1 MTYLR
6 KNLTRVIV
14 ALMTLMLVFTMMPAT
29 IWTVA
34 AEDKARTE
42 IKVTDADGKI
52 TCVAPSNV
60 EEITAK
66 HEKKFVKVNMI
77 FKPGSEVEVD
87 SDAHISMNGV
97 DLNKYKDSLVIF
109 SYPET
114 DFDPSVKKTAMLDL
128 YIYPEAWEQIKK
140 GGQNSD
146 NTKPKENAVSLS
158 LDIAEA
164 DGKLTSSKPDYAE
177 TVDVKF
183 QKKNV
188 HVYVSLKK
196 GNVFDINAKK
206 PIIINGIDISKYSE
220 DDVYISYPETDFE
233 PNLTK
238 ATVMDIYIY
247 PDLWKKLNKSGPKE
261 DKPTVKPDEQ
271 GKYKPSD
278 YAKVYETEKVKL
290 ADLPIYEK
298 VNGKEVPVNK
308 AIKFSVYNS
317 TTQQHETNAVSAD
330 SKLKELTLV
339 KDNNYIISID
349 DKEYDMDNAYITSNK
364 DGALP
369 QNYKI
374 DGKTVDKLVLIKRTK
389 PADGTD
395 NHKRVRVQL
404 PVFYKD
410 KQGSEVPAPN
420 VKFKLTSPID
430 TVTVTSD
437 EDGFIECDL
446 IEDNNYMIE
455 VSGGTYA
462 MDSFPLTV
470 KDKSEWNSGKHPYDH
485 LSCRNVL
492 SLIVFDKA
500 DDHKHDTVIS
510 TYDDNVEL
518 TGLNFGTEG
527 KYALNERVLPNGSVK
542 GFEGK
547 DYEVVD
553 IDTVNMAR
561 VEISKLAHGSFE
573 VTRKVPAGKS
583 VKQVYYIDE
592 AGKPVK
598 VKFSQDGD
606 KVKFL
611 MDTMSMYNNVIEYG
625 SNEQAEY
632 YVVNKDSLKWNSGDE
647 ALEIVVKAK
656 SSDEDTYD
664 NFSHV
669 TVDGVLV
676 SADNYTK
683 TKGSLRL
690 KFKSSYLK
698 TLSNGSH
705 TAKIYFQNGA
715 VEARFTVAGNNSQ
728 RNSGSIV
735 SASSKAKNLVI
746 AKKARV
752 HRSIVKTGDSNMAIA
767 YEATLIMAIV
777 ALAGICYY
785 RRKRV

>member
-1 MTYLR
+1 MTISRNYLI
-6 KNLTRVIV
+6 KTLVILMAAFLIAGLMPMNTLAGTNANGSRV
-14 ALMTLMLVFTMMPAT
+14 
-29 IWTVA
+29 
-34 AEDKARTE
+34 E
-42 IKVTDADGKI
+42 IKATDKDGTI
-52 TCVAPSNV
+52 TCTAPGSV
-60 EEITAK
+60 ESIKAK
-66 HEKKFVKVNMI
+66 HEKKFVKVNII

-87 SDAHISMNGV
+87 GDTPISINGV
-97 DLNKYKDSLVIF
+97 ELSKYKDSLVYF
-109 SYPET
+109 SYPES
-114 DFDPSVKKTAMLDL
+114 DFDPSIKKTAMLDL
-128 YIYPEAWEQIKK
+128 YIYPEAWELIKK
-140 GGQNSD
+140 GGQSGE
-146 NTKPKENAVSLS
+146 NTKPKENNVSLS
-158 LDIAEA
+158 LDITEA
-164 DGKLTSSKPDYAE
+164 DGKLTSSKPDYAD

-261 DKPTVKPDEQ
+261 DEPTVKPDEQ

-290 ADLPIYEK
+290 ADLPIYER

-339 KDNNYIISID
+339 KDNNYIISTD

-389 PADGTD
+389 SAAGTD
-395 NHKRVRVQL
+395 NHKRVKVQL

-455 VSGGTYA
+455 VSGSKYA

-527 KYALNERVLPNGSVK
+527 KYALNERILPNSSVK

-705 TAKIYFQNGA
+705 TAKIHFQNGA

-752 HRSIVKTGDSNMAIA
+752 HRSVVKTGDSNMAIA

>member
-29 IWTVA
+29 MWTVA

-66 HEKKFVKVNMI
+66 HEKKFVKVNII

-87 SDAHISMNGV
+87 GDTPISINGV
-97 DLNKYKDSLVIF
+97 ELNKYKDSLVYF
-109 SYPET
+109 SYPES
-114 DFDPSVKKTAMLDL
+114 DFDPSIKKTAMLDL
-128 YIYPEAWEQIKK
+128 YIYPEAWELIKK
-140 GGQNSD
+140 GGQSGED
-146 NTKPKENAVSLS
+146 TKPKENNVSLS
-158 LDIAEA
+158 LDITEA
-164 DGKLTSSKPDYAE
+164 DGKLTSSKPDCAD
-177 TVDVKF
+177 TVDVNFK
-183 QKKNV
+183 KKNV

-261 DKPTVKPDEQ
+261 DEPTVKPNEQ

-298 VNGKEVPVNK
+298 VNGKEVPVTK
-308 AIKFSVYNS
+308 AVKFSVYNS

-542 GFEGK
+542 VFEGK

-656 SSDEDTYD
+656 SSDEATYD

-690 KFKSSYLK
+690 KFKYSYLK

>member
-29 IWTVA
+29 MWTVA

-66 HEKKFVKVNMI
+66 HEKKFVKFNII
-77 FKPGSEVEVD
+77 FKPGSEVEWD
-87 SDAHISMNGV
+87 GDTPISINGV
-97 DLNKYKDSLVIF
+97 ELNKYKDSLVYF
-109 SYPET
+109 SYPES
-114 DFDPSVKKTAMLDL
+114 DFDPSIKKTAMLDL
-128 YIYPEAWEQIKK
+128 YIYPEAWELIKK
-140 GGQNSD
+140 GGQSGED
-146 NTKPKENAVSLS
+146 TKPKENNVSLS
-158 LDIAEA
+158 LDITET
-164 DGKLTSSKPDYAE
+164 DGKLISSKPDYADK
-177 TVDVKF
+177 VDVKF

-261 DKPTVKPDEQ
+261 DEPTVKPNEQ

-298 VNGKEVPVNK
+298 VNGKEVPVTK
-308 AIKFSVYNS
+308 AVKFSVYNS

-410 KQGSEVPAPN
+410 KQGSEVLAPN

-542 GFEGK
+542 VFEGK

>member
-6 KNLTRVIV
+6 KNLTKVMV

-29 IWTVA
+29 MWTVA
-34 AEDKARTE
+34 AQDKARTE

-66 HEKKFVKVNMI
+66 HEKKFAKVNMI

-196 GNVFDINAKK
+196 GNVFDINAKN
-206 PIIINGIDISKYSE
+206 PIIINGVDISKYSE

-233 PNLTK
+233 PNITK

-247 PDLWKKLNKSGPKE
+247 PDLWKKLNKYGPKE
-261 DKPTVKPDEQ
+261 DEPTVKPDEH

-278 YAKVYETEKVKL
+278 YAKVYGSEKVKI

-298 VNGKEVPVNK
+298 VNGKEVPVTK
-308 AIKFSVYNS
+308 AVKFSVYNS
-317 TTQQHETNAVSAD
+317 TTQQHEANAVSAD
-330 SKLKELTLV
+330 SKLKGLSVV

-349 DKEYDMDNAYITSNK
+349 DKEYDMDNAYITSSKN
-364 DGALP
+364 GALP

-374 DGKTVDKLVLIKRTK
+374 DGKVVDKLVLTKSTK
-389 PADGTD
+389 PTAGAD
-395 NHKRVRVQL
+395 NQKRVKVQL

-410 KQGSEVPAPN
+410 KHGNETPAPN
-420 VKFKLTSPID
+420 VKFKLISPID
-430 TVTVTSD
+430 AVTVTSD
-437 EDGFIECDL
+437 DDGFIECYL

-455 VSGGTYA
+455 VSGSKYA

-500 DDHKHDTVIS
+500 DDHKHDSVIS
-510 TYDDNVEL
+510 SYDDNVQL

-527 KYALNERVLPNGSVK
+527 KYALNERVLPNNAVK

-647 ALEIVVKAK
+647 DLEIVVKAK

-735 SASSKAKNLVI
+735 STSSKAKNLVI

>member
-29 IWTVA
+29 MWTVA

-66 HEKKFVKVNMI
+66 HEKKFVKVNII

-87 SDAHISMNGV
+87 GDTPISINGV
-97 DLNKYKDSLVIF
+97 ELNKYKDSLVYF
-109 SYPET
+109 SYPES
-114 DFDPSVKKTAMLDL
+114 DFDPSIKKTAMLDL
-128 YIYPEAWEQIKK
+128 YIYPEAWELIKK
-140 GGQNSD
+140 GGQSGED
-146 NTKPKENAVSLS
+146 TKPKENNVSLS
-158 LDIAEA
+158 LDITET
-164 DGKLTSSKPDYAE
+164 DGKLISSKPDYADK
-177 TVDVKF
+177 VDVKF

-261 DKPTVKPDEQ
+261 DEPTVKPNEQ

-298 VNGKEVPVNK
+298 VNGKEVPVTK
-308 AIKFSVYNS
+308 AVKFSVYNS

-542 GFEGK
+542 VFEGK

-690 KFKSSYLK
+690 KFKSSYLL

>member
-29 IWTVA
+29 MWTVA

-66 HEKKFVKVNMI
+66 HEKKFVKVNII

-87 SDAHISMNGV
+87 GDTPISINGV
-97 DLNKYKDSLVIF
+97 ELNKYKDSLVYF
-109 SYPET
+109 SYPES
-114 DFDPSVKKTAMLDL
+114 DFDPSIKKTAMLDL
-128 YIYPEAWEQIKK
+128 YIYPEAWELIKK
-140 GGQNSD
+140 GGQSGED
-146 NTKPKENAVSLS
+146 TKPKENNVSLS
-158 LDIAEA
+158 LDITET
-164 DGKLTSSKPDYAE
+164 DGKLISSKPDYADK
-177 TVDVKF
+177 VDVKF

-261 DKPTVKPDEQ
+261 DEPTVKPNEQ

-298 VNGKEVPVNK
+298 VNGKEVPVTK
-308 AIKFSVYNS
+308 AVKFSVYNS

-542 GFEGK
+542 VFEGK

-573 VTRKVPAGKS
+573 VTRKVPAGKN
-583 VKQVYYIDE
+583 VKQVYYIDKD
-592 AGKPVK
+592 GKPVK
-598 VKFSQDGD
+598 VKFSQDGG

-611 MDTMSMYNNVIEYG
+611 MNTMSMYNNVIEYG
-625 SNEQAEY
+625 SNEQVEY
-632 YVVNKDSLKWNSGDE
+632 YIVNGNSLMWNNGDE

>member
-29 IWTVA
+29 MWTVA

-66 HEKKFVKVNMI
+66 HEKKFVKVNII
-77 FKPGSEVEVD
+77 FKPGSEIEVD
-87 SDAHISMNGV
+87 GDTPISINGV
-97 DLNKYKDSLVIF
+97 ELNKYKDSLVYF
-109 SYPET
+109 SYPES
-114 DFDPSVKKTAMLDL
+114 DFDPSIKKTAMLDL
-128 YIYPEAWEQIKK
+128 YIYPEAWELIKK
-140 GGQNSD
+140 GGQSGED
-146 NTKPKENAVSLS
+146 TKPKENNVSLS
-158 LDIAEA
+158 LDITET
-164 DGKLTSSKPDYAE
+164 DGKLISSKPDYADK
-177 TVDVKF
+177 VDVKF

-261 DKPTVKPDEQ
+261 DEPTVKPNEQ

-298 VNGKEVPVNK
+298 VNGKEVPVTK
-308 AIKFSVYNS
+308 AVKFSVYNS

-518 TGLNFGTEG
+518 IGLNFGTEG
-527 KYALNERVLPNGSVK
+527 KYALNERILPNSSVK

>member
-29 IWTVA
+29 MWTVA

-66 HEKKFVKVNMI
+66 HEKKFVKVNII

-87 SDAHISMNGV
+87 GDTPISINGV
-97 DLNKYKDSLVIF
+97 ELNKYKDSLVYF
-109 SYPET
+109 SYPES
-114 DFDPSVKKTAMLDL
+114 DFDPSIKKTAMLDL
-128 YIYPEAWEQIKK
+128 YIYPEAWELIKK
-140 GGQNSD
+140 GGQSGED
-146 NTKPKENAVSLS
+146 TKPKENNVSLS
-158 LDIAEA
+158 IDITET
-164 DGKLTSSKPDYAE
+164 DGKLISSKPDYADK
-177 TVDVKF
+177 VDVKF

-261 DKPTVKPDEQ
+261 DEPTVKPDEQ

-278 YAKVYETEKVKL
+278 YAKVYESEKVKL

-317 TTQQHETNAVSAD
+317 TTQQHEADAVSAD
-330 SKLKELTLV
+330 LKLKELTLV

-364 DGALP
+364 NGALP

-430 TVTVTSD
+430 TATVTSD

-527 KYALNERVLPNGSVK
+527 KYALNERVLPNNSVK

-547 DYEVVD
+547 DYEVID

-573 VTRKVPAGKS
+573 ITRKVHAGKS

-647 ALEIVVKAK
+647 DLEIVVKAK

-698 TLSNGSH
+698 TFSNGSH

-715 VEARFTVAGNNSQ
+715 VEARFTIAGNNSQ

-735 SASSKAKNLVI
+735 STSSKTKNLVI

-752 HRSIVKTGDSNMAIA
+752 HRSVVKTGDSNMAIA

>member
-29 IWTVA
+29 MWTVA

-66 HEKKFVKVNMI
+66 HEKKFVKVNII

-87 SDAHISMNGV
+87 GDTPISINGV
-97 DLNKYKDSLVIF
+97 ELNKYKDSLVYF
-109 SYPET
+109 SYPES
-114 DFDPSVKKTAMLDL
+114 DFDPSIKKTAMLDL
-128 YIYPEAWEQIKK
+128 YIYPEAWELIKK
-140 GGQNSD
+140 GGQSGED
-146 NTKPKENAVSLS
+146 TKPKENNVSLS
-158 LDIAEA
+158 LDITET
-164 DGKLTSSKPDYAE
+164 DGKLISSKPDYADK
-177 TVDVKF
+177 VDVKF

-261 DKPTVKPDEQ
+261 DEPTVKPNEQ

-298 VNGKEVPVNK
+298 VNGKEVPVTK
-308 AIKFSVYNS
+308 AVKFSVYNS

-542 GFEGK
+542 VFEGK

-625 SNEQAEY
+625 SKEQAEY

>member
-29 IWTVA
+29 MWTVA

-66 HEKKFVKVNMI
+66 HEKKFVKVNII

-87 SDAHISMNGV
+87 GDTPISINGV
-97 DLNKYKDSLVIF
+97 ELNKYKDSLVYF
-109 SYPET
+109 SYPES
-114 DFDPSVKKTAMLDL
+114 DFDPSIKKTAMLDL
-128 YIYPEAWEQIKK
+128 YRYPEAWELIKK
-140 GGQNSD
+140 GGQSGED
-146 NTKPKENAVSLS
+146 TKPKENNVSLS
-158 LDIAEA
+158 LDITET
-164 DGKLTSSKPDYAE
+164 DGKLISSKPDYADK
-177 TVDVKF
+177 VDVKF

-261 DKPTVKPDEQ
+261 DEPTVKPNEQ

-298 VNGKEVPVNK
+298 VNGKEVPVTK
-308 AIKFSVYNS
+308 AVKFSVYNS

-527 KYALNERVLPNGSVK
+527 KYALNERILPNSSVK

-735 SASSKAKNLVI
+735 STSSKAKNLVI

-752 HRSIVKTGDSNMAIA
+752 HRSVVKTGDRNIAFA
-767 YEATLIMAIV
+767 YEATLILAIV

>member
-29 IWTVA
+29 MWTVA
-34 AEDKARTE
+34 AEDKTRTE

-77 FKPGSEVEVD
+77 FKPGLEVEVD

-97 DLNKYKDSLVIF
+97 DLNKYKDSLVVF

-140 GGQNSD
+140 GGQSSD

-196 GNVFDINAKK
+196 GNVFDINAKN
-206 PIIINGIDISKYSE
+206 PIIINGVDISKYSE

-233 PNLTK
+233 PNITK

-261 DKPTVKPDEQ
+261 DEPTVKPDEQ

-278 YAKVYETEKVKL
+278 YAKVYESEKVKL
-290 ADLPIYEK
+290 ADLPIYEN
-298 VNGKEVPVNK
+298 VNGSELPITK
-308 AIKFSVYNS
+308 AVKFSIYNS
-317 TTQQHETNAVSAD
+317 TTQQHEANAVSAD
-330 SKLKELTLV
+330 SKLKGLSVV

-349 DKEYDMDNAYITSNK
+349 DKEYDMDNAYITSSKN
-364 DGALP
+364 GALP

-374 DGKTVDKLVLIKRTK
+374 DGKVVDKLVLTKRTK

-542 GFEGK
+542 VFEGK

>member
-1 MTYLR
+1 MAAFLIAGLMPMNTLAGT
-6 KNLTRVIV
+6 NANGSRV
-14 ALMTLMLVFTMMPAT
+14 
-29 IWTVA
+29 
-34 AEDKARTE
+34 E
-42 IKVTDADGKI
+42 IKATDKDGTI
-52 TCVAPSNV
+52 TCTAPGNV
-60 EEITAK
+60 ESIKAK
-66 HEKKFVKVNMI
+66 HEKKFVKVNII

-87 SDAHISMNGV
+87 GDAPISINGV
-97 DLNKYKDSLVIF
+97 DLNKYKDSLVYF
-109 SYPET
+109 SYPES
-114 DFDPSVKKTAMLDL
+114 DFDPSIKKTAVLDL
-128 YIYPEAWEQIKK
+128 YIYPEAWELIKQ
-140 GGQNSD
+140 GGQSGE
-146 NTKPKENAVSLS
+146 NTKPKENNVSLN
-158 LDIAEA
+158 LDITET
-164 DGKLTSSKPDYAE
+164 DGKLTSSKPDYAD

-220 DDVYISYPETDFE
+220 DDVNISYPETDFE

-261 DKPTVKPDEQ
+261 DEPTAKPDEQ

-330 SKLKELTLV
+330 SKLKKLTLV

-374 DGKTVDKLVLIKRTK
+374 DGKTVDKLVLTKSTK
-389 PADGTD
+389 PEAGTEKQ
-395 NHKRVRVQL
+395 KRVKVQL

-455 VSGGTYA
+455 VSGSKYA
-462 MDSFPLTV
+462 IDSFPLTV

-492 SLIVFDKA
+492 SLIIFDKA

-527 KYALNERVLPNGSVK
+527 KYALNERVLPNNAVK

-573 VTRKVPAGKS
+573 ITRKVPAGKS

-690 KFKSSYLK
+690 KFKSSYLM

>member
-29 IWTVA
+29 MWTVA

-66 HEKKFVKVNMI
+66 HEKKFVKVNII

-87 SDAHISMNGV
+87 GDTPISINGV
-97 DLNKYKDSLVIF
+97 ELNKYKDSLVYF
-109 SYPET
+109 SYPES
-114 DFDPSVKKTAMLDL
+114 DFDPSIKKTAMLDL
-128 YIYPEAWEQIKK
+128 YIYPEAWELIKK
-140 GGQNSD
+140 GGQSGED
-146 NTKPKENAVSLS
+146 TKPKENNVSLS
-158 LDIAEA
+158 LDITET
-164 DGKLTSSKPDYAE
+164 DGKLISSKPDYADK
-177 TVDVKF
+177 VDVKF

-261 DKPTVKPDEQ
+261 DEPTVKPDEQ

-278 YAKVYETEKVKL
+278 YAKVYESEKVKL

-349 DKEYDMDNAYITSNK
+349 DKVYDMDNAYITSNK

-410 KQGSEVPAPN
+410 KQGNEVPAPN

-573 VTRKVPAGKS
+573 ITRKVPAGKS

>member
-29 IWTVA
+29 MWTVA

-66 HEKKFVKVNMI
+66 HEKKFVKVNII

-87 SDAHISMNGV
+87 GDTPISINGV
-97 DLNKYKDSLVIF
+97 ELNKYKDSLVYF
-109 SYPET
+109 SYPES
-114 DFDPSVKKTAMLDL
+114 DFDPSIKKTAMLDL
-128 YIYPEAWEQIKK
+128 YIYPEAWELIKK
-140 GGQNSD
+140 GGQSGED
-146 NTKPKENAVSLS
+146 TKPKENNVSLS
-158 LDIAEA
+158 LDITET
-164 DGKLTSSKPDYAE
+164 DGKLISSKPDYADK
-177 TVDVKF
+177 VDVKF

-261 DKPTVKPDEQ
+261 DEPTVKPNEQ

-298 VNGKEVPVNK
+298 VNGKEVPVTK
-308 AIKFSVYNS
+308 AVKFSVYNS

-527 KYALNERVLPNGSVK
+527 KYALNERILPNSSVK

-735 SASSKAKNLVI
+735 STSSKAKNLVI

-752 HRSIVKTGDSNMAIA
+752 HRSVVKTGDRNVAFA

>member
-29 IWTVA
+29 MWTVA

-66 HEKKFVKVNMI
+66 HEKKFVKVNII

-87 SDAHISMNGV
+87 GDTPISINGV
-97 DLNKYKDSLVIF
+97 ELNKYKDSLVYF
-109 SYPET
+109 SYPES
-114 DFDPSVKKTAMLDL
+114 DFDPSIKKTAMLDL
-128 YIYPEAWEQIKK
+128 YIYPEAWELIKK
-140 GGQNSD
+140 GGQSGED
-146 NTKPKENAVSLS
+146 TKPKENNVSLS
-158 LDIAEA
+158 LDITET
-164 DGKLTSSKPDYAE
+164 DGKLISSKPDYADK
-177 TVDVKF
+177 VDVKF

-261 DKPTVKPDEQ
+261 DEPTVKPNEQ

-298 VNGKEVPVNK
+298 VNGKEVPVTK
-308 AIKFSVYNS
+308 AVKFSVYNS

-339 KDNNYIISID
+339 KDNNYIIAID
-349 DKEYDMDNAYITSNK
+349 DKEYDMDNAYMTSNK

-542 GFEGK
+542 VFEGK

>member
-29 IWTVA
+29 MWTVA

-66 HEKKFVKVNMI
+66 HEKKFVKVNII

-87 SDAHISMNGV
+87 GDTPISINGV
-97 DLNKYKDSLVIF
+97 ELNKYKDSLVYF
-109 SYPET
+109 SYPES
-114 DFDPSVKKTAMLDL
+114 DFDPSIKKTAMLDL
-128 YIYPEAWEQIKK
+128 YIYPEAWELIKK
-140 GGQNSD
+140 GGQSGED
-146 NTKPKENAVSLS
+146 TKPKENNVSLS
-158 LDIAEA
+158 LDITET
-164 DGKLTSSKPDYAE
+164 DGKLISSKPDYADK
-177 TVDVKF
+177 VDVKF

-261 DKPTVKPDEQ
+261 DEPTVKPNEQ

-298 VNGKEVPVNK
+298 VNGKEVPVTK
-308 AIKFSVYNS
+308 AVKFSVYNS

-735 SASSKAKNLVI
+735 NASSKAKNLVI

-752 HRSIVKTGDSNMAIA
+752 HRSVVKTGDRNIAFA
-767 YEATLIMAIV
+767 YEATLILAIV

>member
-29 IWTVA
+29 MWTVA

-66 HEKKFVKVNMI
+66 HEKKFVKVNII
-77 FKPGSEVEVD
+77 FKPGSEVEWD
-87 SDAHISMNGV
+87 GDTPISINGV
-97 DLNKYKDSLVIF
+97 ELNKYKDSLVYF
-109 SYPET
+109 SYPES
-114 DFDPSVKKTAMLDL
+114 DFDPSIKKTAMLDL
-128 YIYPEAWEQIKK
+128 YIYPEAWELIKK
-140 GGQNSD
+140 GGQSGED
-146 NTKPKENAVSLS
+146 TKPKENNVSLS
-158 LDIAEA
+158 LDITET
-164 DGKLTSSKPDYAE
+164 DGKLISSKPDYADK
-177 TVDVKF
+177 VDVKF

-261 DKPTVKPDEQ
+261 DEPTVKPNEQ

-298 VNGKEVPVNK
+298 VNGKEVPVTK
-308 AIKFSVYNS
+308 AVKFSVYNS

-542 GFEGK
+542 VFEGK

>member
-29 IWTVA
+29 MWTVA

-42 IKVTDADGKI
+42 IKVTDVDGKI

-66 HEKKFVKVNMI
+66 HEKKFVKVNII

-109 SYPET
+109 AYPET

-140 GGQNSD
+140 GGQSSD

-164 DGKLTSSKPDYAE
+164 DGKLTSSKPDYAD

-183 QKKNV
+183 HKKKV

-196 GNVFDINAKK
+196 GNVFDINAKN
-206 PIIINGIDISKYSE
+206 PIIINGVDISKYSE

-233 PNLTK
+233 PNITK

-261 DKPTVKPDEQ
+261 DEPTVKPDEQ

-278 YAKVYETEKVKL
+278 YAKVYESEKVKL

-298 VNGKEVPVNK
+298 VNGKEVPVTK
-308 AIKFSVYNS
+308 AVKFSVYNS
-317 TTQQHETNAVSAD
+317 TTQQHEANAVSAD
-330 SKLKELTLV
+330 SKLKGLSVV

-349 DKEYDMDNAYITSNK
+349 DKEYDMDNVYITSSKN
-364 DGALP
+364 GALP

-374 DGKTVDKLVLIKRTK
+374 DGKVVDKLVLTKSTK
-389 PADGTD
+389 PEVGTEK
-395 NHKRVRVQL
+395 HKRVKVQL

-410 KQGSEVPAPN
+410 KQGNEVPAPN

-437 EDGFIECDL
+437 EDGFIECNL

-455 VSGGTYA
+455 VSGSKYA

-500 DDHKHDTVIS
+500 DEHKHDTVIS

-527 KYALNERVLPNGSVK
+527 KYALNERVLPNDSVK

>member
-29 IWTVA
+29 MWTVA

-66 HEKKFVKVNMI
+66 HEKKFVKVNII
-77 FKPGSEVEVD
+77 FKPGSEVEWD
-87 SDAHISMNGV
+87 GDTPISINGV
-97 DLNKYKDSLVIF
+97 ELNKYKDSLVYF
-109 SYPET
+109 SYPES
-114 DFDPSVKKTAMLDL
+114 DFDPSIKKTAMLDL
-128 YIYPEAWEQIKK
+128 YIYPEAWELIKK
-140 GGQNSD
+140 GGQSGED
-146 NTKPKENAVSLS
+146 TKPKENNVSLS
-158 LDIAEA
+158 LDITET
-164 DGKLTSSKPDYAE
+164 DGKLISSKPDYADK
-177 TVDVKF
+177 VDVKF

-261 DKPTVKPDEQ
+261 DEPTVKPNEQ

-298 VNGKEVPVNK
+298 VNGKEVPVTK
-308 AIKFSVYNS
+308 AVKFSVYNS

-410 KQGSEVPAPN
+410 KQGSEVLAPN
-420 VKFKLTSPID
+420 VKFKLTNPID

-542 GFEGK
+542 VFEGK

>member
-29 IWTVA
+29 MWTVA

-52 TCVAPSNV
+52 TCTAPGSV
-60 EEITAK
+60 ESIKAK
-66 HEKKFVKVNMI
+66 HEKKFVKINII

-87 SDAHISMNGV
+87 GDTPISINGV
-97 DLNKYKDSLVIF
+97 DLNKYKDSLVYF
-109 SYPET
+109 SYPES
-114 DFDPSVKKTAMLDL
+114 DFDPSIKKTAMLDL
-128 YIYPEAWEQIKK
+128 YIYPEAWELIKK
-140 GGQNSD
+140 GGQSGED
-146 NTKPKENAVSLS
+146 TKPKENNVSLS
-158 LDIAEA
+158 LDITEA
-164 DGKLTSSKPDYAE
+164 DGKLTSSKPDYAD
-177 TVDVKF
+177 TVDVNFK
-183 QKKNV
+183 KKNV

-261 DKPTVKPDEQ
+261 DEPTVKPDEQ

-298 VNGKEVPVNK
+298 VNGKEVPVTK
-308 AIKFSVYNS
+308 AVKFSVYNS

-389 PADGTD
+389 PAAGTD
-395 NHKRVRVQL
+395 NHKRVKVQL

-410 KQGSEVPAPN
+410 KQGNEVPAPN

>member
-1 MTYLR
+1 MTTSRNYLI
-6 KNLTRVIV
+6 KTLVIMM
-14 ALMTLMLVFTMMPAT
+14 AAFLIAGLMPMNTLAGTTANGSKV
-29 IWTVA
+29 
-34 AEDKARTE
+34 E
-42 IKVTDADGKI
+42 IKATDKDGTI
-52 TCVAPSNV
+52 TCTAPGSV
-60 EEITAK
+60 ESIKAK

-97 DLNKYKDSLVIF
+97 DLNKYKDSLVYF
-109 SYPET
+109 SYPES
-114 DFDPSVKKTAMLDL
+114 DFDPSIKKTAMLDL
-128 YIYPEAWEQIKK
+128 YIYPEAWELIKK
-140 GGQNSD
+140 GGQSGED
-146 NTKPKENAVSLS
+146 TKPKENNVSLS
-158 LDIAEA
+158 LDITET
-164 DGKLTSSKPDYAE
+164 DGKLISSKPDYADK
-177 TVDVKF
+177 VDVKF

-261 DKPTVKPDEQ
+261 DEPTVKPNEQ

-298 VNGKEVPVNK
+298 VNGKEVPVTK
-308 AIKFSVYNS
+308 AVKFSVYNS

-542 GFEGK
+542 VFEGK

>member
-1 MTYLR
+1 MAAFL
-6 KNLTRVIV
+6 I
-14 ALMTLMLVFTMMPAT
+14 AGLMPMSTLAGTTANGSKV
-29 IWTVA
+29 
-34 AEDKARTE
+34 E
-42 IKVTDADGKI
+42 IKATDKDGTI
-52 TCVAPSNV
+52 ACTAPGSV
-60 EEITAK
+60 ESIKAK
-66 HEKKFVKVNMI
+66 YEKKFVKVNII

-87 SDAHISMNGV
+87 GYTPISINGV
-97 DLNKYKDSLVIF
+97 DLNKYKDSLVYF
-109 SYPET
+109 SYPES
-114 DFDPSVKKTAMLDL
+114 DFDPSIKKTAMLDL
-128 YIYPEAWEQIKK
+128 YIYPEAWERIKK
-140 GGQNSD
+140 GGQSGE
-146 NTKPKENAVSLS
+146 NTKPKENNVSLS
-158 LDIAEA
+158 LDITET
-164 DGKLTSSKPDYAE
+164 DGKLTSSKPDYAD

-196 GNVFDINAKK
+196 GNVFDINAKN

-261 DKPTVKPDEQ
+261 DEPTAKPNEQ

-317 TTQQHETNAVSAD
+317 TTQQHEADAVSAD
-330 SKLKELTLV
+330 SKLKKLTLV

-374 DGKTVDKLVLIKRTK
+374 DGKTVDKLVLIKRNK

-410 KQGSEVPAPN
+410 KQGNEVPAPN

-455 VSGGTYA
+455 VSGSKYA

-527 KYALNERVLPNGSVK
+527 KYALNERILPNSSVK

-690 KFKSSYLK
+690 KFKSSYLL

>member
-1 MTYLR
+1 MMAAFL
-6 KNLTRVIV
+6 I
-14 ALMTLMLVFTMMPAT
+14 AGLMPMNTLAGTNANGSKV
-29 IWTVA
+29 
-34 AEDKARTE
+34 E
-42 IKVTDADGKI
+42 IKATDKDGTI
-52 TCVAPSNV
+52 TCTAPGSV
-60 EEITAK
+60 ESIKAK
-66 HEKKFVKVNMI
+66 HEKKFVKINII

-87 SDAHISMNGV
+87 GDTPISINGV
-97 DLNKYKDSLVIF
+97 DLNKYKDSLVYF
-109 SYPET
+109 SYPES
-114 DFDPSVKKTAMLDL
+114 DFDPSIKKTAMLDL
-128 YIYPEAWEQIKK
+128 YIYPEAWELIKK
-140 GGQNSD
+140 GGQSGED
-146 NTKPKENAVSLS
+146 TKPKENNVSLS
-158 LDIAEA
+158 LDITEA
-164 DGKLTSSKPDYAE
+164 DGKLTSSKPDCAD
-177 TVDVKF
+177 TVDVNFK
-183 QKKNV
+183 KKNV

-261 DKPTVKPDEQ
+261 DEPTVKPDEQ

-298 VNGKEVPVNK
+298 VNGKEVPVTK
-308 AIKFSVYNS
+308 AVKFSVYNS

-389 PADGTD
+389 PAAGTD
-395 NHKRVRVQL
+395 NHKRVKVQL

-410 KQGSEVPAPN
+410 KQGNEVPAPN

-542 GFEGK
+542 VFEGK

>member
-29 IWTVA
+29 MWTVA

-66 HEKKFVKVNMI
+66 HEKKFVKVNII

-87 SDAHISMNGV
+87 GDTPISINGV
-97 DLNKYKDSLVIF
+97 ELNKYKDSLVYF
-109 SYPET
+109 SYPES
-114 DFDPSVKKTAMLDL
+114 DFDPSIKKTAMLDL
-128 YIYPEAWEQIKK
+128 YIYPEAWELIKK
-140 GGQNSD
+140 GGQSGED
-146 NTKPKENAVSLS
+146 TKPKENNVSLS
-158 LDIAEA
+158 LDITET
-164 DGKLTSSKPDYAE
+164 DGKLISSKPDYADK
-177 TVDVKF
+177 VDVKF
-183 QKKNV
+183 QKKNM

-261 DKPTVKPDEQ
+261 DEPTVKPNEQ

-298 VNGKEVPVNK
+298 VNGKEVPVTK
-308 AIKFSVYNS
+308 AVKFSVYNS

-542 GFEGK
+542 VFEGK

>member
-29 IWTVA
+29 MWTVA

-66 HEKKFVKVNMI
+66 HEKKFVKVNII

-87 SDAHISMNGV
+87 GDTPISINGV
-97 DLNKYKDSLVIF
+97 ELNKYKDSLVYS
-109 SYPET
+109 SYPES
-114 DFDPSVKKTAMLDL
+114 DFDPSIKKTAMLDL
-128 YIYPEAWEQIKK
+128 YIYPEAWELIKK
-140 GGQNSD
+140 GGQSGED
-146 NTKPKENAVSLS
+146 TKPKENNVSLS
-158 LDIAEA
+158 LDITET
-164 DGKLTSSKPDYAE
+164 DGKLISSKPDYADK
-177 TVDVKF
+177 VDVKF

-261 DKPTVKPDEQ
+261 DEPTVKPNEQ

-298 VNGKEVPVNK
+298 VNGKEVPVTK
-308 AIKFSVYNS
+308 AVKFSVYNS

-542 GFEGK
+542 VFEGK

>member
-29 IWTVA
+29 MWTVA

-66 HEKKFVKVNMI
+66 HEKKFVKVNII

-87 SDAHISMNGV
+87 GDTPISINGV
-97 DLNKYKDSLVIF
+97 ELNKYKDSLVYF
-109 SYPET
+109 SYPES
-114 DFDPSVKKTAMLDL
+114 DFDPSIKKTAMLDL
-128 YIYPEAWEQIKK
+128 YIYPEAWELIKK
-140 GGQNSD
+140 GGQSGED
-146 NTKPKENAVSLS
+146 TKPKENNVSLS
-158 LDIAEA
+158 LDITET
-164 DGKLTSSKPDYAE
+164 DGKLISSKPDYADKM
-177 TVDVKF
+177 DVKF

-261 DKPTVKPDEQ
+261 DEPTVKPNEQ

-298 VNGKEVPVNK
+298 VNGKEVPVTK
-308 AIKFSVYNS
+308 AVKFSVYNS

-542 GFEGK
+542 VFEGK

-625 SNEQAEY
+625 SNEQ
-632 YVVNKDSLKWNSGDE
+632 DSLKWNSGDE

-669 TVDGVLV
+669 TVDGVLI

-690 KFKSSYLK
+690 KFKSSYLM

-735 SASSKAKNLVI
+735 SASSKAKTLVI

>member
-29 IWTVA
+29 MWTVA

-66 HEKKFVKVNMI
+66 HEKKFVKVNII

-87 SDAHISMNGV
+87 GDTPISINGV
-97 DLNKYKDSLVIF
+97 ELNKYKDSLVYF
-109 SYPET
+109 SYPES
-114 DFDPSVKKTAMLDL
+114 DFDPSIKKTAMLDL
-128 YIYPEAWEQIKK
+128 YIYPEAWELIKK
-140 GGQNSD
+140 GGQSGED
-146 NTKPKENAVSLS
+146 TKPKENNVSLS
-158 LDIAEA
+158 LDITET
-164 DGKLTSSKPDYAE
+164 DGKLISSKPDYADK
-177 TVDVKF
+177 VDVKF

-261 DKPTVKPDEQ
+261 DEPTVKPNEQ

-298 VNGKEVPVNK
+298 VNGKEVPVTK
-308 AIKFSVYNS
+308 AVKFSVYNS

-410 KQGSEVPAPN
+410 KQCSEVPAPN

-542 GFEGK
+542 VFEGK

>member
-29 IWTVA
+29 MWTVA

-66 HEKKFVKVNMI
+66 HEKKFVKVNII

-87 SDAHISMNGV
+87 GDTPISINGV
-97 DLNKYKDSLVIF
+97 ELNKYKDSLVYF
-109 SYPET
+109 SYPES
-114 DFDPSVKKTAMLDL
+114 DFDPSIKKTAMLDL
-128 YIYPEAWEQIKK
+128 YIYPEACELIKK
-140 GGQNSD
+140 GGQSGED
-146 NTKPKENAVSLS
+146 TKPKENNVSLS
-158 LDIAEA
+158 LDITET
-164 DGKLTSSKPDYAE
+164 DGKLISSKPDYADK
-177 TVDVKF
+177 VDVKF

-261 DKPTVKPDEQ
+261 DEPTVKPNEQ

-298 VNGKEVPVNK
+298 VNGKEVPVTK
-308 AIKFSVYNS
+308 AVKFSVYNS

-542 GFEGK
+542 VFEGK

>member
-29 IWTVA
+29 MWTVA

-66 HEKKFVKVNMI
+66 HEKKFVKVNII
-77 FKPGSEVEVD
+77 FKPGSEVEWD
-87 SDAHISMNGV
+87 GDTPISINGV
-97 DLNKYKDSLVIF
+97 ELNKYKDSLVYF
-109 SYPET
+109 SYPES
-114 DFDPSVKKTAMLDL
+114 DFDPSIKKTAMLDL
-128 YIYPEAWEQIKK
+128 YIYPEAWELIKK
-140 GGQNSD
+140 GGQSGED
-146 NTKPKENAVSLS
+146 TKPKENNVSLS
-158 LDIAEA
+158 LDITET
-164 DGKLTSSKPDYAE
+164 DGKLISSKPDYADK
-177 TVDVKF
+177 VDVKF

-188 HVYVSLKK
+188 HVYVLLKK

-261 DKPTVKPDEQ
+261 DEPTVKPNEQ

-298 VNGKEVPVNK
+298 VNGKEVPVTK
-308 AIKFSVYNS
+308 AVKFSVYNS

-410 KQGSEVPAPN
+410 KQGSEVLAPN

-542 GFEGK
+542 VFEGK

>member
-1 MTYLR
+1 MTTSRNYLI
-6 KNLTRVIV
+6 KTLVIMM
-14 ALMTLMLVFTMMPAT
+14 AAFLIAGLMPMNTLAGTNANGSKV
-29 IWTVA
+29 
-34 AEDKARTE
+34 E
-42 IKVTDADGKI
+42 IKATDKDGTI
-52 TCVAPSNV
+52 TCTAPGSV
-60 EEITAK
+60 ESIKAK
-66 HEKKFVKVNMI
+66 HEKKFVKINII

-87 SDAHISMNGV
+87 GDTPISINGV
-97 DLNKYKDSLVIF
+97 ELNKYKDSLVYF
-109 SYPET
+109 SYPES
-114 DFDPSVKKTAMLDL
+114 DFDPSIKKTAMLDL
-128 YIYPEAWEQIKK
+128 YIYPEAWELIKK
-140 GGQNSD
+140 GGQSGED
-146 NTKPKENAVSLS
+146 TKPKENNVSLS
-158 LDIAEA
+158 LDITEA
-164 DGKLTSSKPDYAE
+164 DGKLTSSKPDYAD
-177 TVDVKF
+177 TVDVNFK
-183 QKKNV
+183 KKNV

-261 DKPTVKPDEQ
+261 DEPTVKPDEQ

-298 VNGKEVPVNK
+298 VNGKEVPVTK
-308 AIKFSVYNS
+308 AVKFSVYNS

-389 PADGTD
+389 PAAGTD
-395 NHKRVRVQL
+395 NHKRVKVQL

-410 KQGSEVPAPN
+410 KQGNEVPAPN

-542 GFEGK
+542 VFEGK

-656 SSDEDTYD
+656 SGDEDTYD

>member
-29 IWTVA
+29 MWTVA

-66 HEKKFVKVNMI
+66 HEKKFVKVNII

-87 SDAHISMNGV
+87 GDTPISINGV
-97 DLNKYKDSLVIF
+97 ELNKYKDSLVYF
-109 SYPET
+109 SYPES
-114 DFDPSVKKTAMLDL
+114 DFDPSIKKTAMLDL
-128 YIYPEAWEQIKK
+128 YIYPEAWELIKK
-140 GGQNSD
+140 GGQSGED
-146 NTKPKENAVSLS
+146 TKPKENNVSLS
-158 LDIAEA
+158 LDITET
-164 DGKLTSSKPDYAE
+164 DGKLISSKPDYADK
-177 TVDVKF
+177 VDVKF

-261 DKPTVKPDEQ
+261 DEPTVKPNEQ

-298 VNGKEVPVNK
+298 VNGKEVPVTK
-308 AIKFSVYNS
+308 AVKFSVYNS

-542 GFEGK
+542 VFEGK

-690 KFKSSYLK
+690 KFKFSYLK

>member
-1 MTYLR
+1 MTTSRNYLI
-6 KNLTRVIV
+6 KTLVIMMAAFLIAGLMPMNTLAWTNANGSRV
-14 ALMTLMLVFTMMPAT
+14 
-29 IWTVA
+29 
-34 AEDKARTE
+34 E
-42 IKVTDADGKI
+42 IKATDKDGTI
-52 TCVAPSNV
+52 TCTAPGSV
-60 EEITAK
+60 ESIKAK
-66 HEKKFVKVNMI
+66 HEKKFVKVNII
-77 FKPGSEVEVD
+77 FKPGSEIEVD
-87 SDAHISMNGV
+87 GDAPISINGV
-97 DLNKYKDSLVIF
+97 DLNKYKDSLVYF
-109 SYPET
+109 SYPES
-114 DFDPSVKKTAMLDL
+114 DFDPSIKKTAMLDL
-128 YIYPEAWEQIKK
+128 YIYPEAWELIKK
-140 GGQNSD
+140 GGQSGE
-146 NTKPKENAVSLS
+146 NTKPKENNVSLS
-158 LDIAEA
+158 LDITET
-164 DGKLTSSKPDYAE
+164 DGKLTSSKPDYAD

-261 DKPTVKPDEQ
+261 DEPTVKPDEQ

-330 SKLKELTLV
+330 SKLKGLSVV

-349 DKEYDMDNAYITSNK
+349 DKEYDMDNVYITSSKN
-364 DGALP
+364 GALP

-374 DGKTVDKLVLIKRTK
+374 DGKVVDKLVLTKSTK
-389 PADGTD
+389 PEAGTEK
-395 NHKRVRVQL
+395 HKRVKVQL

-410 KQGSEVPAPN
+410 KQGNEVPAPN

-455 VSGGTYA
+455 VSGSKYA

-547 DYEVVD
+547 DYEVID

-583 VKQVYYIDE
+583 VRHVYYIDE

-746 AKKARV
+746 AKKTRV
-752 HRSIVKTGDSNMAIA
+752 HRSVVKTGDSNMAIA
-767 YEATLIMAIV
+767 YEAILIMAIV
-777 ALAGICYY
+777 ALAGICHY

>member
-6 KNLTRVIV
+6 KNLTRVIF

-29 IWTVA
+29 MWTVA

-114 DFDPSVKKTAMLDL
+114 DFDPSIKKTAMLDL
-128 YIYPEAWEQIKK
+128 YIYPEAWELIKK
-140 GGQNSD
+140 GGQSGE
-146 NTKPKENAVSLS
+146 NTKPKENNVSLS
-158 LDIAEA
+158 LDITET
-164 DGKLTSSKPDYAE
+164 DGKLTSSKPDYAD

-188 HVYVSLKK
+188 HVYVSLKD
-196 GNVFDINAKK
+196 GNVFDINAKN
-206 PIIINGIDISKYSE
+206 PITINGVDISKYSE

-261 DKPTVKPDEQ
+261 DEPTVKPDEN

-278 YAKVYETEKVKL
+278 YAKVYEMEKVKL

-317 TTQQHETNAVSAD
+317 TTQQHEANAVSAD

-349 DKEYDMDNAYITSNK
+349 DKEYDMDNAYITSSKN
-364 DGALP
+364 GALP

-374 DGKTVDKLVLIKRTK
+374 DGKTVDKIVLIRRNK
-389 PADGTD
+389 PANGADKY
-395 NHKRVRVQL
+395 KRVKVQL

-455 VSGGTYA
+455 VSGSKYA

-500 DDHKHDTVIS
+500 EDHKQDTVIS
-510 TYDDNVEL
+510 TYDDNVQM

-527 KYALNERVLPNGSVK
+527 KYALNERVLPNNSIK

-547 DYEVVD
+547 DYEVID
-553 IDTVNMAR
+553 IDTINMAR

-573 VTRKVPAGKS
+573 ITRKVPAGKN
-583 VKQVYYIDE
+583 VKQVYYIDKD
-592 AGKPVK
+592 GKPIK

-611 MDTMSMYNNVIEYG
+611 MNTMSMYNNVIEYG
-625 SNEQAEY
+625 SNEQVEY
-632 YVVNKDSLKWNSGDE
+632 YIVNGNSLMWNNGDE

-656 SSDEDTYD
+656 SDDEDTYD

-676 SADNYTK
+676 SADNYTV

-698 TLSNGSH
+698 NLSNGSH
-705 TAKIYFQNGA
+705 TAKIHFQNGT
-715 VEARFTVAGNNSQ
+715 VETKFTVTGNNSA
-728 RNSGSIV
+728 RNSGSIGRT
-735 SASSKAKNLVI
+735 SNKAKNLVV
-746 AKKARV
+746 AKRARIYGNV
-752 HRSIVKTGDSNMAIA
+752 VKTGDSYTAFIYVTA
-767 YEATLIMAIV
+767 LIMASF
-777 ALAGICYY
+777 ALAGIFYY
-785 RRKRV
+785 RRKRA

>member
-29 IWTVA
+29 MWTVA

-66 HEKKFVKVNMI
+66 HEKKFVKVNII

-87 SDAHISMNGV
+87 GDTPISINGV
-97 DLNKYKDSLVIF
+97 ELNKYKDSLVYF
-109 SYPET
+109 SYPES
-114 DFDPSVKKTAMLDL
+114 DFDPSIKKTTMLDL
-128 YIYPEAWEQIKK
+128 YIYPEAWELIKK
-140 GGQNSD
+140 GGQSGED
-146 NTKPKENAVSLS
+146 TKPKENNVSLS
-158 LDIAEA
+158 IDITET
-164 DGKLTSSKPDYAE
+164 DGKLISSKPDYADK
-177 TVDVKF
+177 VDVKF

-261 DKPTVKPDEQ
+261 DEPTVKPNEQ

-298 VNGKEVPVNK
+298 VNGKEVPVTK
-308 AIKFSVYNS
+308 AVKFSVYNS

-410 KQGSEVPAPN
+410 KQGNEVPAPN

-752 HRSIVKTGDSNMAIA
+752 HRSIVKTGDRNIAFA
-767 YEATLIMAIV
+767 YEATLILAIV

>member
-87 SDAHISMNGV
+87 GDAPISINGV
-97 DLNKYKDSLVIF
+97 DLNKYKDSLVYF
-109 SYPET
+109 SYPES
-114 DFDPSVKKTAMLDL
+114 DFDPSIKKTAMLDL
-128 YIYPEAWEQIKK
+128 YIYPEAWELIKK
-140 GGQNSD
+140 GGQSGE
-146 NTKPKENAVSLS
+146 NTKPKENNVSLS
-158 LDIAEA
+158 LDITET
-164 DGKLTSSKPDYAE
+164 DGKLTSSKPDYAD

-196 GNVFDINAKK
+196 GNVFDINAKN
-206 PIIINGIDISKYSE
+206 PIIINGVDISNYSE

-261 DKPTVKPDEQ
+261 DEPTVKPDEQ

-298 VNGKEVPVNK
+298 VNGKEVPVTK
-308 AIKFSVYNS
+308 AVKFSVYNS

-542 GFEGK
+542 VFEGK

>member
-1 MTYLR
+1 MMAAFL
-6 KNLTRVIV
+6 I
-14 ALMTLMLVFTMMPAT
+14 AGLMPMNTLAGTNANGSKV
-29 IWTVA
+29 
-34 AEDKARTE
+34 E
-42 IKVTDADGKI
+42 IKATDKDGTI
-52 TCVAPSNV
+52 TCTAPGSV
-60 EEITAK
+60 ESIKAK
-66 HEKKFVKVNMI
+66 HEKKFVKINII

-87 SDAHISMNGV
+87 GDTPISINGV
-97 DLNKYKDSLVIF
+97 DLNKYKDSLVYF
-109 SYPET
+109 SYPES
-114 DFDPSVKKTAMLDL
+114 DFDPSIKKTAMLDL
-128 YIYPEAWEQIKK
+128 YIYPEAWELIKK
-140 GGQNSD
+140 GGQSGED
-146 NTKPKENAVSLS
+146 TKPKENNVSLS
-158 LDIAEA
+158 LDITEA
-164 DGKLTSSKPDYAE
+164 DGKLTSSKPDYAD
-177 TVDVKF
+177 TVDVNFK
-183 QKKNV
+183 KKNV

-261 DKPTVKPDEQ
+261 DEPTVKPDEQ

-298 VNGKEVPVNK
+298 VNGKEVPVTK
-308 AIKFSVYNS
+308 AVKFSVYNS

-389 PADGTD
+389 PAAGTD
-395 NHKRVRVQL
+395 NHKRVKVQL

-542 GFEGK
+542 VFEGK

>member
-6 KNLTRVIV
+6 KNLTRVIF

-29 IWTVA
+29 MWTVA

-114 DFDPSVKKTAMLDL
+114 DFDPSIKKTAMLDL
-128 YIYPEAWEQIKK
+128 YIYPEAWELIKK
-140 GGQNSD
+140 GGQSGE
-146 NTKPKENAVSLS
+146 NTKPKENNVSLS
-158 LDIAEA
+158 LDITET
-164 DGKLTSSKPDYAE
+164 DGKLTSSKPDYAD

-188 HVYVSLKK
+188 HVYVSLKY
-196 GNVFDINAKK
+196 GNVFDINAKN
-206 PIIINGIDISKYSE
+206 PITINGVDISKYSE

-247 PDLWKKLNKSGPKE
+247 PDLWKKLNKSGPKKDE
-261 DKPTVKPDEQ
+261 PTVKPDEN

-278 YAKVYETEKVKL
+278 YAKVYEMEKVKL

-317 TTQQHETNAVSAD
+317 TTQQHEANAVSAD
-330 SKLKELTLV
+330 SKLKGLSVV

-349 DKEYDMDNAYITSNK
+349 DKEYDMDNAYITSSKN
-364 DGALP
+364 GALP

-374 DGKTVDKLVLIKRTK
+374 DGKTVDKIVLIRRNK
-389 PADGTD
+389 PANGADKY
-395 NHKRVRVQL
+395 KRVKVQL

-455 VSGGTYA
+455 VSGSKYA

-500 DDHKHDTVIS
+500 EDHKQDTVIS
-510 TYDDNVEL
+510 TYDDNMQM

-527 KYALNERVLPNGSVK
+527 KYALNERVLPNNSIK

-547 DYEVVD
+547 DYEVID
-553 IDTVNMAR
+553 IDTINMAR

-573 VTRKVPAGKS
+573 ITRKVHAGKN
-583 VKQVYYIDE
+583 VKQVYYIDKD
-592 AGKPVK
+592 GKPVK

-611 MDTMSMYNNVIEYG
+611 MNTMSMYNNVIEYG
-625 SNEQAEY
+625 SNEQVEY
-632 YVVNKDSLKWNSGDE
+632 YIVNGNSLMWNNGDE

-656 SSDEDTYD
+656 SDDEDTYD

-676 SADNYTK
+676 SADNYTV
-683 TKGSLRL
+683 TKGSLKL
-690 KFKSSYLK
+690 KFNANYLK
-698 TLSNGSH
+698 TLTKGSH
-705 TAKIYFQNGA
+705 TAKIHFQNGA
-715 VEARFTVAGNNSQ
+715 VETKFIVTGNNSQ
-728 RNSGSIV
+728 RNSGSIGRT
-735 SASSKAKNLVI
+735 SNKAKNLVV
-746 AKKARV
+746 AKRARIYGNV
-752 HRSIVKTGDSNMAIA
+752 VKTGDSYTAFI
-767 YEATLIMAIV
+767 YATALIMASF
-777 ALAGICYY
+777 ALAGIFYY
-785 RRKRV
+785 RRKRA

>member
-29 IWTVA
+29 MWTVA

-196 GNVFDINAKK
+196 GNVFDINAKN
-206 PIIINGIDISKYSE
+206 PIIINGVDISKYSE

-261 DKPTVKPDEQ
+261 DEPTVKPDEQ

-278 YAKVYETEKVKL
+278 YAKVYESEKVKI

-298 VNGKEVPVNK
+298 VNGKEMPVTK
-308 AIKFSVYNS
+308 AVKFSVYNS
-317 TTQQHETNAVSAD
+317 TTQQHEANAISAD
-330 SKLKELTLV
+330 SKLKGLSVV

-349 DKEYDMDNAYITSNK
+349 DKEYDVDNAYITSSKN
-364 DGALP
+364 GALP

-374 DGKTVDKLVLIKRTK
+374 DGKVVDKLVLTKSTK
-389 PADGTD
+389 PEAGTEK
-395 NHKRVRVQL
+395 HKRVKVQL
-404 PVFYKD
+404 PVFYKE
-410 KQGSEVPAPN
+410 KQDSEVPAPN

-455 VSGGTYA
+455 VSGSKYA

-500 DDHKHDTVIS
+500 DEHKHDTVIS
-510 TYDDNVEL
+510 TYDDNVQM

-527 KYALNERVLPNGSVK
+527 KYALNERILPNNSVK

-547 DYEVVD
+547 DYEVID

-573 VTRKVPAGKS
+573 VTRKVPAGKN
-583 VKQVYYIDE
+583 VKQVYYIDKD
-592 AGKPVK
+592 GKPVK
-598 VKFSQDGD
+598 VKFSQDGG

-611 MDTMSMYNNVIEYG
+611 MNTMSMYNNVIEYG
-625 SNEQAEY
+625 SNEQVEY
-632 YVVNKDSLKWNSGDE
+632 YIVNGNSLMWNNGDE

-690 KFKSSYLK
+690 KFKSSYLL